1 MRAAVLHSHGAVPE
15 VGDFRDPEPEDGAE
29 LLELRA
35 AALNPIDI
43 RVAGGQFPLERYET
57 PYVAGKEGVGA
68 RADGSLVYFEYTR
81 KPFGAYGERTLIE
94 AGSGYDVPDGLE
106 PELAVC
112 LGVSGLAAWLGLEW
126 RGRLAPGETV
136 LVLGASGVVGQIAI
150 QAAKL
155 MGAARVVAAA
165 RDAEA
170 LERARDLGADAL
182 VSLHDDVDDLTGT
195 LREAA
200 GGDGFD
206 LVLDPLWGDPA
217 RAAIAATK
225 SFGRDRQPRAV
236 GGGGGDADLA
246 GDPLEA
252 GRRARLHELHGGR
265 GAQGGGLRRDGG
277 PRRARRDHGADR
289 ADRPR
294 RRARGVAAPG
304 LVAAREARR
313 GAVGTNV
320 NGRIAGSAGGARPA
334 PSGVQ
339 ELGCDPR
346 RRDAASRSG
355 PERTRRASRP
365 PLNAAV
371 RSSRRRQRSAGAP
384 GPGTT

>member
-15 VGDFRDPEPEDGAE
+15 VGEFRDPGSEDGAE

-81 KPFGAYGERTLIE
+81 KPFGAFGERTLIE
-94 AGSGYDVPDGLE
+94 AGSGYDLPDGLE

-182 VSLHDDVDDLTGT
+182 VSLRDDVDDLSGS
-195 LREAA
+195 LRAA
-200 GGDGFD
+200 SGGDGFD
-206 LVLDPLWGDPA
+206 LALDPLWGDPA
-217 RAAIAATK
+217 KAAIGAMK
-225 SFGRDRQPRAV
+225 PFGRV
-236 GGGGGDADLA
+236 
-246 GDPLEA
+246 
-252 GRRARLHELHGGR
+252 
-265 GAQGGGLRRDGG
+265 
-277 PRRARRDHGADR
+277 
-289 ADRPR
+289 
-294 RRARGVAAPG
+294 V
-304 LVAAREARR
+304 
-313 GAVGTNV
+313 
-320 NGRIAGSAGGARPA
+320 S
-334 PSGVQ
+334 
-339 ELGCDPR
+339 LG
-346 RRDAASRSG
+346 
-355 PERTRRASRP
+355 
-365 PLNAAV
+365 
-371 RSSRRRQRSAGAP
+371 QSAGAEATLTSQSIRSTP
-384 GPGTT
+384 IDLLGYTNYTAGEERKAAAYAEMAGHAARGEITVRIERIGLDDVPEAWQRQGSSPHAKLVVVP